1 MAKSRRTTKKRK
13 AIAAAPSAGEDPRA
27 FIEKVREEKAAE
39 LEKKNGGRRRQG
51 SSDDL
56 DVDHLTRLISALIS
70 TNEEIW
76 QRCKDSRMKADNL
89 NFYKR
94 VMFRYVQVS
103 TPTGGRLAFK
113 AISSFEVTSDFYLP
127 SITDLPD
134 KLTSIFAVSP
144 REDDPK
150 LPDYEKLFKSA
161 VLLQDDVLLPLL
173 KAFKEHLEDVQVQL
187 GTIEEW
193 LVVSKSC
200 ESFLKETFEDVIIP
214 EQKINGCP
222 SGCNTCHSNSDPCIQ
237 CGKTH
242 SFHSRVRTGYPSYN
256 TPAGRHFCP
265 GDTSSSANGSFFK
278 SDIVPLK
285 TVHSSTCSHE
295 EQFDLTNEEARDKL
309 KKFLDY
315 VS

>member
-1 MAKSRRTTKKRK
+1 
-13 AIAAAPSAGEDPRA
+13 
-27 FIEKVREEKAAE
+27 
-39 LEKKNGGRRRQG
+39 
-51 SSDDL
+51 
-56 DVDHLTRLISALIS
+56 
-70 TNEEIW
+70 
-76 QRCKDSRMKADNL
+76 
-89 NFYKR
+89 
-94 VMFRYVQVS
+94 MFRYVQVS
-103 TPTGGRLAFK
+103 TPSGRSLAFN
-113 AISSFEVTSDFYLP
+113 ASSSFEVTSNFCLP
-127 SITDLPD
+127 SISDLPD

-173 KAFKEHLEDVQVQL
+173 KAFKEHLEDVQVQH

-214 EQKINGCP
+214 EQKINGCQ
-222 SGCNTCHSNSDPCIQ
+222 SGCKTCHSNSDTCIQ
-237 CGKTH
+237 CGKTYSSH
-242 SFHSRVRTGYPSYN
+242 STCRTGHYSSYP
-256 TPAGRHFCP
+256 AHRHFCP

-278 SDIVPLK
+278 SDTVPLK
-285 TVHSSTCSHE
+285 TVYSSTCSHE

>member
-1 MAKSRRTTKKRK
+1 M
-13 AIAAAPSAGEDPRA
+13 
-27 FIEKVREEKAAE
+27 
-39 LEKKNGGRRRQG
+39 
-51 SSDDL
+51 
-56 DVDHLTRLISALIS
+56 
-70 TNEEIW
+70 
-76 QRCKDSRMKADNL
+76 
-89 NFYKR
+89 
-94 VMFRYVQVS
+94 
-103 TPTGGRLAFK
+103 
-113 AISSFEVTSDFYLP
+113 
-127 SITDLPD
+127 
-134 KLTSIFAVSP
+134 
-144 REDDPK
+144 
-150 LPDYEKLFKSA
+150 
-161 VLLQDDVLLPLL
+161 
-173 KAFKEHLEDVQVQL
+173 
-187 GTIEEW
+187 
-193 LVVSKSC
+193 VSKSC

>member
-1 MAKSRRTTKKRK
+1 MATSKSRRTAKKRK
-13 AIAAAPSAGEDPRA
+13 AVAAAPSAGEDPRA

-39 LEKKNGGRRRQG
+39 LEKKNGGRHRQG
-51 SSDDL
+51 PGDDL

-89 NFYKR
+89 NYYKR
-94 VMFRYVQVS
+94 VIFRYVQVS
-103 TPTGGRLAFK
+103 TPSGRSLAFN
-113 AISSFEVTSDFYLP
+113 ASSSFEVASNFYLP
-127 SITDLPD
+127 SIFDLPD

-173 KAFKEHLEDVQVQL
+173 AAFKEHLEDVQVQL
-187 GTIEEW
+187 GIIEEW
-193 LVVSKSC
+193 LVASKSC

-214 EQKINGCP
+214 EQKINGCQ
-222 SGCNTCHSNSDPCIQ
+222 SGCKTWASCHSNSDTCIQ
-237 CGKTH
+237 CGKTYASH
-242 SFHSRVRTGYPSYN
+242 STCRTGLGYHYSS
-256 TPAGRHFCP
+256 CP
-265 GDTSSSANGSFFK
+265 GDTSSCANGSFFK

-285 TVHSSTCSHE
+285 TVYSSTCSHE
-295 EQFDLTNEEARDKL
+295 EQFDLTNEDARDKL